1 MSLGLDRRIAS
12 WGLAHSFAIKQYRP
26 PALPLAHRLSGL
38 DIALVCLFVIGL
50 YTNYTIPISAKI
62 PFPSAPAGVAGLLL
76 LWRRRHDITTRSFT
90 CFMAVIFLYVA
101 SILCATNIEFLSRRF
116 NGLIQLTY
124 SLTIGYGLFL
134 TVVRANRRQAAT
146 LFLAV
151 SLVILIGCLLET
163 YGGLRPISD
172 AARNVL
178 YQRGV
183 YENDLRDM
191 MFYNRVRPKFFA
203 SEPSS
208 VTFIYT
214 LCTFLWLVISPWRH
228 KVLVYLALAGLG
240 MFAMPG
246 PTLLLMLLLIM
257 PYMLFLASRVAGRLS
272 GTRVVKVLL
281 AGAVLLTVFF
291 VAANVLFAERLRET
305 TNGND
310 PSFFYR
316 VQGPALVGAY
326 IGQNY
331 PLAGTG
337 LTGEPFIERQVINVY
352 VSSPSF
358 SSGWQ
363 ILSPATE
370 LVINY
375 FWLHWIYLGVLWG
388 TVLAIALTLWLKVL
402 GVPSPAFT
410 WMVWA
415 ILGQSSGA
423 YVGPTCWAVFFL
435 AAAAAVLQQR
445 PREVDEA
452 PLVQPAPPPD
462 VRCAWLETIVTRAA
476 TRSTTPA
483 RSLTLVQAV
492 DDRPHI
498 ERLGPFPPQGR
509 DAAD

>member
-1 MSLGLDRRIAS
+1 MSLGLDRRTAS
-12 WGLAHSFAIKQYRP
+12 WGLTNSFAIKQYRLP
-26 PALPLAHRLSGL
+26 TLPLAHHLSGL
-38 DIALVCLFVIGL
+38 DVALVCLFLIGL
-50 YTNYTIPISAKI
+50 YTNYTIPISAKV

-76 LWRRRHDITTRSFT
+76 LWRRRHDVTTRSFT
-90 CFMAVIFLYVA
+90 CFMAVIFLYIA

-116 NGLIQLTY
+116 NGLVQLTY

-134 TVVRANRRQAAT
+134 TVVRANRRQAAA

-163 YGGLRPISD
+163 YGGLRPLSD
-172 AARNVL
+172 AVRNAI
-178 YQRGV
+178 YKRGV

-191 MFYNRVRPKFFA
+191 VFYNRIRPKFFA

-208 VTFIYT
+208 VTFVYT

-228 KVLVYLALAGLG
+228 KLVVYLALAGLG
-240 MFAMPG
+240 LFAMPG

-272 GTRVVKVLL
+272 GVRVVKVLL
-281 AGAVLLTVFF
+281 AGAVFLTVF
-291 VAANVLFAERLRET
+291 VAAANVLFAERLRET

-316 VQGPALVGAY
+316 VQGPALVAAY

-337 LTGEPFIERQVINVY
+337 LTGEPFIEREVINVY
-352 VSSPSF
+352 VRSSSF
-358 SSGWQ
+358 STGWQ

-370 LVINY
+370 LLINY

-388 TVLAIALTLWLKVL
+388 TVLVVALTLWLNVL
-402 GVPSPAFT
+402 GVPSPAFA

-445 PREVDEA
+445 PRELDEA
-452 PLVQPAPPPD
+452 PLVEPAPPPD
-462 VRCAWLETIVTRAA
+462 IRAAWLETISTRAA
-476 TRSTTPA
+476 ARATTPA
-483 RSLTLVQAV
+483 RPLTLVQGV
-492 DDRPHI
+492 DDRPRI

>member
-1 MSLGLDRRIAS
+1 
-12 WGLAHSFAIKQYRP
+12 
-26 PALPLAHRLSGL
+26 
-38 DIALVCLFVIGL
+38 
-50 YTNYTIPISAKI
+50 
-62 PFPSAPAGVAGLLL
+62 
-76 LWRRRHDITTRSFT
+76 
-90 CFMAVIFLYVA
+90 
-101 SILCATNIEFLSRRF
+101 
-116 NGLIQLTY
+116 
-124 SLTIGYGLFL
+124 
-134 TVVRANRRQAAT
+134 
-146 LFLAV
+146 
-151 SLVILIGCLLET
+151 
-163 YGGLRPISD
+163 
-172 AARNVL
+172 VL
-178 YQRGV
+178 YKRGV

-208 VTFIYT
+208 VTFVYT

-228 KVLVYLALAGLG
+228 KLVTYLALAGVG

-246 PTLLLMLLLIM
+246 PTMLLMLLLIL
-257 PYMLFLASRVAGRLS
+257 PYMLFLASRVRGRLS

-281 AGAVLLTVFF
+281 AGAVLLTVF
-291 VAANVLFAERLRET
+291 VIAANVLFAQRLRET

-370 LVINY
+370 LIINY

-402 GVPSPAFT
+402 GAPSPAFA

-445 PREVDEA
+445 PRALDEA
-452 PLVQPAPPPD
+452 PLLQPAPPPPN
-462 VRCAWLETIVTRAA
+462 VRAAWLETIVTRAA
-476 TRSTTPA
+476 MRAATPA
-483 RSLTLVQAV
+483 RSLTLVQAA
-492 DDRPHI
+492 DDRPRI
-498 ERLGPFPPQGR
+498 ERLGPFRPHGR